1 MELVSTLPV
10 FLSTGVHYLEAWSEA
25 VCAGAWGRPAARL
38 GERLRR
44 ALDLEHWPAFQESFT
59 SMVDMLRS
67 IATGGRGGDPPAS
80 ITLVGGDI
88 HNAYIAEVSL
98 GRRDGSRSRVH
109 QLVCSPFRNPLSP
122 TQRRLVQLAGTGF
135 GAVVLRSIA
144 RLAGV
149 KPPSVRWRY
158 RAGPTFHNS
167 IGVVELDGRRAEATI
182 YRSDEGEPSESLR
195 SLHTRVLAD
204 GPRAEAQ
211 DRTD

>member
-1 MELVSTLPV
+1 
-10 FLSTGVHYLEAWSEA
+10 
-25 VCAGAWGRPAARL
+25 
-38 GERLRR
+38 
-44 ALDLEHWPAFQESFT
+44 
-59 SMVDMLRS
+59 MVDMLRS

-88 HNAYIAEVSL
+88 HKAYIAEVSL
-98 GRRDGSRSRVH
+98 GRRDASRSRVH

-122 TQRRLVQLAGTGF
+122 TQRRVVQLTGTAF
-135 GAVVLRSIA
+135 GGAALRVLA

-167 IGVVELDGRRAEATI
+167 IGIVELDGRRAEATI
-182 YRSDEGEPSESLR
+182 YRSDEGEPSDSLR

-204 GPRAEAQ
+204 GSRAEPQ
-211 DRTD
+211 ERTD